1 MPGIPDT
8 AQTTASALAPGTIAI
23 GPRTLPIPVGASKE
37 MQAIVS
43 AGTASHRMS
52 GMEAPKN
59 PEAWQALLTAIDTET
74 GKNAVI
80 LAEKLGVS
88 IQQDTVAGVNVYWL
102 RPAKIADVH
111 KDHFFVHLH
120 GGAFVLNSGL
130 AATTEGIITAAALGV
145 PAISVDYRM
154 PPKHPAPAALDD
166 VLAVWQEV
174 LKKYPAEKTF
184 MGGSS
189 AGASLTLSGVLRMKD
204 LGLPL
209 PQALYIGTPA
219 VHMGFQGDSRFI
231 NQGIDSVLKN
241 WAGMPAVAVAMYTAG
256 ADFEDPYLSPINGD
270 FSHFPPTYLV
280 SGTRDLLLSD
290 TVRAH
295 RKLRDAGVVAELH
308 VYEGLSHAEYIFF
321 LQIPEHSSHLK
332 ELNSFVSRFLQ

>member
-1 MPGIPDT
+1 MPLMPDP
-8 AQTTASALAPGTIAI
+8 AQAPEGTLAPGTLEI
-23 GPRTLPIPVGASKE
+23 GPRILPVPVGASKE
-37 MQAIVS
+37 FQALLS
-43 AGTASHRMS
+43 AGAAPHRMS
-52 GMEAPKN
+52 GAQMPKD
-59 PEAWQALLTAIDTET
+59 PAAWQTMLAAIDAET
-74 GKNAVI
+74 GKHAVI

-102 RPAKIADVH
+102 RPAKIADTH

-130 AATTEGIITAAALGV
+130 AATTEGIITAAALGM
-145 PAISVDYRM
+145 PAISIDYRM

-166 VLAVWQEV
+166 VIAVWQEV
-174 LKKYPAEKTF
+174 LKKYPAEKIF
-184 MGGSS
+184 MGGTS

-209 PQALYIGTPA
+209 PQALYVGTPA

-241 WAGMPAVAVAMYTAG
+241 WADMPAAAVALYTAG

-270 FSHFPPTYLV
+270 FSHFPPTYLI

-295 RKLRDAGVVAELH
+295 RKLRDADIIAELH
-308 VYEGLSHAEYIFF
+308 VYEGLSHGGY
-321 LQIPEHSSHLK
+321 LLNTQIPECRSHLK
-332 ELNSFVSRFLQ
+332 ELDSFVSRFLQ